1 MKKNNYIC
9 RVQWDVGDPIIKKTF
24 ARWVC
29 VYSYYRKS
37 DGLFLFM
44 YTTETKIKNG
54 FAVVKVYENK
64 EYWHTYEFPIQNN
77 YNFIDHISGK
87 VWGTVGV
94 LSEIKNALKDY
105 NNERMG

>member
-1 MKKNNYIC
+1 
-9 RVQWDVGDPIIKKTF
+9 
-24 ARWVC
+24 
-29 VYSYYRKS
+29 
-37 DGLFLFM
+37 M

-64 EYWHTYEFPIQNN
+64 KYWHTYEFPIRNN

-94 LSEIKNALKDY
+94 LSEITKSIKQYEQHRSNL
-105 NNERMG
+105 